1 MHKLFTSRPIASIF
15 TGLIILCIALMLYY
29 VFAGNTAETFDFNVP
44 RRLRIVAA
52 IVLVS
57 TAVGISSLIFQTITN
72 NYILTPSIMGLD
84 SLYVFLQTLVIFFWG
99 GAELTTMSSA
109 TQFICTLL
117 LMVMASSAIFYLM
130 FKGIGHSI
138 YYVVLIGIVFGIAF
152 DGMSTFM
159 QVLIDPNEFAV
170 LEGRMFASFNRIHTD
185 LLGLATLIIVST
197 SVWIIKDF
205 RKYDVLILG
214 RANAITLGVNYKS
227 LVFKSLIAVGILISC
242 STVLVGPVTFLGI
255 LIVSLARVLLPSYR
269 HSILAIGTVLIGIA
283 VLILGML
290 ATSSMNYTVPLSVI
304 INLVGGSF
312 FIYLILKLK
321 RI

>member
-1 MHKLFTSRPIASIF
+1 MLKVVKDNAIPAIF
-15 TGLIILCIALMLYY
+15 VGLGILCLSLALYY
-29 VFAGNTAETFDFNVP
+29 LFSGNTVDTFDFNVP
-44 RRLRIVAA
+44 RRLRILAA

-57 TAVGISSLIFQTITN
+57 IAIGVSSLIFQTITN

-84 SLYVFLQTLVIFFWG
+84 SLYVFLQTLVIYFWG
-99 GAELTTMSSA
+99 GAQLTTMSNA

-117 LMVMASSAIFYLM
+117 LMVVAASGIFVLM

-159 QVLIDPNEFAV
+159 QVMIDPNEFAV

-185 LLGLATLIIVST
+185 LLGIAAFVILATSIWVL
-197 SVWIIKDF
+197 KDV
-205 RKYDVLILG
+205 RKYDVLTLG
-214 RANAITLGVNYKS
+214 RANAITLGVNYKA
-227 LVFKSLIAVGILISC
+227 LVLKSLIAVGILVSC

-255 LIVSLARVLLPSYR
+255 LIVSLARVAFPSFR
-269 HSILAIGTVLIGIA
+269 HSILAAGTVLIGIA

-290 ATSSMNYTVPLSVI
+290 VTSSMNYTVPLSVI
-304 INLVGGSF
+304 INLAGGSF
-312 FIYLILKLK
+312 FIYLILKVK